1 MTTETLPDPAPSGTR
16 ARLTGLLRPIL
27 RLGLPLLALI
37 LLVRLVTLGAYPLV
51 DPSESRYAEM
61 ARKMVETGN
70 WVTPQIDYGVPF
82 WGKPPLS
89 VWVNALDVEL
99 LGVGEFSVRLSAF
112 LLALGVLWMVRRLA
126 VSRPSPQAGTAP
138 LPGARPREDWA
149 APTML
154 AGMLLFFVMAG
165 SVATDQAMVFG
176 LTLAL
181 GSFWLALHTPGT
193 LNGYLFFIGLAIGL
207 LSKGP
212 IALVLAGL
220 TIGLWVLL
228 RNAWS
233 LIWER
238 LPWLKGTALMLA
250 LVLPWYLLAE
260 HRTPGFLEYFL
271 VGEHWKRFTEKGWT
285 GDLYGSGHARPL
297 GTIWLF
303 WLAGALPW
311 SLIFL
316 ATLVQAVRRAQV
328 RGLFASADGWRLY
341 CLLWM
346 LSPLLF
352 FTASANL
359 IVTYALPALPG
370 CVLLLAQWRQDGRP
384 GTLAQAGPRL
394 AATAALVPGVFVLAV
409 MVLAAVPGIPIST
422 EKPLVDSYHRLR
434 QSAGERLHYFDE
446 APYSAQFYT
455 AGQTVSLPDTA
466 RLEHLLQEPGRHFL
480 AFPTRRLPALPESL
494 RTRAQPVGRHGDWT
508 LFVIPVAAP
517 AGMP

>member
-1 MTTETLPDPAPSGTR
+1 MTPDTLPERAPFGVRTRR
-16 ARLTGLLRPIL
+16 ARGLRPSL

-37 LLVRLVTLGAYPLV
+37 LLARLVTLGAYPLI

-61 ARKMVETGN
+61 ARKMAETGN

-89 VWVNALDVEL
+89 VWLNAINVEI

-126 VSRPSPQAGTAP
+126 VSRRGPPAGSARAP
-138 LPGARPREDWA
+138 EDWA

-165 SVATDQAMVFG
+165 SVATDQALVFG

-181 GSFWLALHTPGT
+181 GSFWLALHTPGV
-193 LNGYLFFIGLAIGL
+193 LKGYLFFVGLAIGL

-212 IALVLAGL
+212 VALVLAGL
-220 TIGLWVLL
+220 PIGLWVLL

-238 LPWLKGTALMLA
+238 LPWIKGTALMLA
-250 LVLPWYLLAE
+250 LALPWYLLAE

-271 VGEHWKRFTEKGWT
+271 IGEHWKRFTEKGWT
-285 GDLYGSGHARPL
+285 GDLYGSGHAHPL

-311 SLIFL
+311 SLIFI

-370 CVLLLAQWRQDGRP
+370 CALLLAEWRRDGRP
-384 GTLAQAGPRL
+384 GTLVQTGPRL
-394 AATAALVPGVFVLAV
+394 AATAALVPGIFVLAV
-409 MVLAAVPGIPIST
+409 LVLAAVPGIPIGT
-422 EKPLVDSYHRLR
+422 ERPLVDRYHRLR
-434 QSAGERLHYFDE
+434 QSAAERLYYFDE

-455 AGQTVSLPDTA
+455 TGQAASLPDTA
-466 RLEHLLQEPGRHFL
+466 GLERLLQEPARHFL
-480 AFPTRRLPALPESL
+480 AFPSRRLAALPESL
-494 RTRAQPVGRHGDWT
+494 RTRAQPLGRYGDWT
-508 LFVIPVAAP
+508 LLVIPVAAP
-517 AGMP
+517 AGGP